1 MSESPEA
8 GHEGEQD
15 KPAGSLS
22 KSGISQG
29 PCLLA
34 GRDTQVSNGGLNRFS
49 PEIQCERPD
58 RSHRTHEVAVPSAR
72 QWRPSQSVP
81 IDMDQAGDAELI
93 QRLAHNHLRSADPM
107 CQATATDRIVLQVIE
122 KLKSECRFSHRGVPP
137 RAPIQRAPAGVYDTD
152 VRWPVRVPQSMDSAG
167 GSGILGGL
175 VSQGS
180 GGKRDWIDRPDQCH
194 PQARQLLPPLAVLSV
209 LAVTTEAAFRLLI
222 QLYLKDLAASPL
234 VISLS
239 TSLAWLGILIGSAV
253 WGTLSDTRGR
263 RGLLA
268 AILVGGALAAGL
280 SALLP
285 QSIGTLGLSFARVAM
300 LTGIAPVTMAMMS
313 AASTLDVRA
322 RNLSYLSSAREVGF
336 MLGSATAGFVLALL
350 DYRWSFVFFA
360 ILPLTALPMV
370 FRLTET
376 EDRAGRTKSRSLS
389 LLRGGG
395 LRSLYLG
402 TVLRQMG
409 NTGAGSLIF
418 VYMATLG
425 ISTGSMGLLNALNPT
440 MQIVAMLIF
449 GRLADR
455 IGRRRVFLLGF
466 LLSTVVMVLYAV
478 SRNAAGLAAA
488 FSTLGIAFPALYVG
502 STAYIGDRVPL
513 EKQGAM
519 LGLFESSRGLGGVL
533 GPLIAGML
541 VPYTG
546 YRGMFLAMAG
556 LAALGLLLVAAGR
569 HESPG
574 T

>member
-1 MSESPEA
+1 
-8 GHEGEQD
+8 
-15 KPAGSLS
+15 
-22 KSGISQG
+22 
-29 PCLLA
+29 
-34 GRDTQVSNGGLNRFS
+34 
-49 PEIQCERPD
+49 
-58 RSHRTHEVAVPSAR
+58 
-72 QWRPSQSVP
+72 
-81 IDMDQAGDAELI
+81 
-93 QRLAHNHLRSADPM
+93 
-107 CQATATDRIVLQVIE
+107 
-122 KLKSECRFSHRGVPP
+122 
-137 RAPIQRAPAGVYDTD
+137 
-152 VRWPVRVPQSMDSAG
+152 MDSAG
-167 GSGILGGL
+167 WDGILGGL
-175 VSQGS
+175 VSQGR
-180 GGKRDWIDRPDQCH
+180 GARQDGIERPVQH
-194 PQARQLLPPLAVLSV
+194 RPQAQRLLPPLAVLSV

-222 QLYLKDLAASPL
+222 QLYLKDLVASPL

-239 TSLAWLGILIGSAV
+239 TSLAWLGILMGSAV
-253 WGTLSDTRGR
+253 WGTLSDARGR
-263 RGLLA
+263 RRLLA
-268 AILVGGALAAGL
+268 TILIGGALAAGL

-285 QSIGTLGLSFARVAM
+285 QSTGTLGLSFARVAM

-313 AASTLDVRA
+313 AASTIDVRA

-350 DYRWSFVFFA
+350 GYRGSFVLFA
-360 ILPLTALPMV
+360 ILPLAALPML

-376 EDRAGRTKSRSLS
+376 GAGGVRTRTRSLS
-389 LLRGGG
+389 LLRIGG

-488 FSTLGIAFPALYVG
+488 FSTLGFAFPALYIG
-502 STAYIGDRVPL
+502 STAYIGDLVPL

-533 GPLIAGML
+533 GPLIAGLL

-569 HESPG
+569 HESSG
-574 T
+574 A